1 MQNQNNIRSYTITDY
16 ESVKQLLADGGLY
29 YEPFDSPERLSEKIS
44 KDPRSILVATEA
56 ERIVGTVRLLEDG
69 SMAFIFRLAV
79 NPEYRNR
86 GIGRALMEGAER
98 ELFRRG
104 YTELNILVE
113 EENPGLHEYYEHQG
127 YEKGNLYRWMTKER
141 K

>member
-1 MQNQNNIRSYTITDY
+1 MENQINIRNYTVDDY
-16 ESVKQLLADGGLY
+16 GSVKQLLVNRGLY

-44 KDPRSILVATEA
+44 RDPKSILVATEA
-56 ERIVGTVRLLEDG
+56 ERVVGTVRLMEDG

-86 GIGRALMEGAER
+86 GIGRNLMEEAER

-104 YTELNILVE
+104 YIEANILVE
-113 EENPGLHEYYEHQG
+113 EENSGLQEYYERQD
-127 YEKGNLYRWMTKER
+127 YEKGNVYIWMTKER
-141 K
+141 R